1 MVAEVVP
8 VGRFVVVVALPG
20 CGGAVTLFVVTV
32 RFVVFV
38 GLVVVVVERLVDT
51 GLVVVT
57 VTFSVVRIG
66 AAGAG
71 AMALSPTAVDA
82 ATATPAVVLAHEV
95 ESALRMETPVA
106 PPTTAD
112 PVRRSEVAKRERT
125 ATGSNSVPAER
136 NYVPVDK
143 R

>member
-1 MVAEVVP
+1 MAEGVP
-8 VGRFVVVVALPG
+8 VGRFVVVVLPG
-20 CGGAVTLFVVTV
+20 CGGAVTLFVVNV

-38 GLVVVVVERLVDT
+38 GLVVVVVVVERSVDM

-66 AAGAG
+66 AGDAG

-95 ESALRMETPVA
+95 DSALRMETPVA
-106 PPTTAD
+106 PPTTAE
-112 PVRRSEVAKRERT
+112 PVRRNEVAKRERT
-125 ATGSNSVPAER
+125 ATGSNQVPAPAEI
-136 NYVPVDK
+136 
-143 R
+143 